1 VSTEVTAPT
10 GPLPVLGGV
19 SPDATSDELAAIVA
33 AIGACSWVVERS
45 EPGIDDT
52 LHEWVSTA
60 RIRARRAGVQRGP
73 WRFSGRVGR
82 RSRV

>member
-1 VSTEVTAPT
+1 MSTGDIAPT
-10 GPLPVLGGV
+10 GPVPVLGGV
-19 SPDATSDELAAIVA
+19 SPEASPDELAAIVA
-33 AIGACSWVVERS
+33 AIGACSWTVASS
-45 EPGIDDT
+45 EPAVDAT

-60 RIRARRAGVQRGP
+60 RVRGRRAGVQRGP

>member
-1 VSTEVTAPT
+1 VTTEPPAA
-10 GPLPVLGGV
+10 PVLAGV
-19 SPDATSDELAAIVA
+19 SPHASADELAAIVA
-33 AIGACSWVVERS
+33 AIGACAWVAEAP
-45 EPGIDDT
+45 EPGVDDT